1 MKSEVFFLKEI
12 KRVILILK
20 YFFIKVRRVRK
31 KKDFYIRSHMIKK
44 KALNYWRNYVICIV
58 KKNNLK

>member
-1 MKSEVFFLKEI
+1 MKSEFFFLKEI

-31 KKDFYIRSHMIKK
+31 KKDFYIRAHMIKK
-44 KALNYWRNYVICIV
+44 KALNYWRNYVICMV
-58 KKNNLK
+58 KKLI